1 MLRGRLE
8 SNAHTLPDA
17 DTGAFGIID
26 WLAHAHTSDG
36 IGIRIADRN
45 YFVAELAGVVDEMRY
60 RPISGNGLVFTLLG
74 G

>member
-17 DTGAFGIID
+17 DTGPFGIVA
-26 WLAHAHTSDG
+26 LFAHARTCDG
-36 IGIRIADRN
+36 IGFRIADRN
-45 YFVAELAGVVDEMRY
+45 CFVAELAGVVDEMRY
-60 RPISGNGLVFTLLG
+60 RPISGSGLAFTLLG